1 MYMSMHMPMVNVR
14 QMAVTVNGIFVGMF
28 MTMLTANR
36 RMIRMKMVCII
47 VVMTMIVGL
56 LKMDVIMFVIFR

>member
-1 MYMSMHMPMVNVR
+1 MHMPMVNVR
-14 QMAVTVNGIFVGMF
+14 QMTMTVNRIFVGMF
-28 MTMLTANR
+28 MTLLTGNR

>member
-28 MTMLTANR
+28 MTMLTGNR
-36 RMIRMKMVCII
+36 WMIRMKMVCII
-47 VVMTMIVGL
+47 VVMAMIMGL
-56 LKMDVIMFVIFR
+56 LKMDVIMFMIFG

>member
-1 MYMSMHMPMVNVR
+1 MHMPMVNVR
-14 QMAVTVNGIFVGMF
+14 QMAVTVNRIFVGMF

-36 RMIRMKMVCII
+36 WMIRMKMVCII

-56 LKMDVIMFVIFR
+56 LKMDVIMFMIFG

>member
-14 QMAVTVNGIFVGMF
+14 QMAVTVNRIFVGMF

-36 RMIRMKMVCII
+36 RMIRMKMMCII